1 MSKPLRRAIC
11 WVRRDLRLRD
21 HAALALATAQADQ
34 VAVVFIFDRN
44 ILEALQDRDDRR
56 VSFIYRSLEEMDH
69 KLQAICSRLVV
80 RIGKPEEE
88 IPKLAKELKA
98 EAVFTAQDC
107 EPYAK
112 ERDAAVAALL
122 ATEGRSFETIKD
134 TVIFEAGEVITAN
147 GDPFRVYTPYSRA
160 WRGNFVPEQDAA
172 YHHADKAAMWPS
184 DQLPNSE
191 WSFEA
196 IGFTPSETVIAA
208 GEDAAK
214 KRLLDFTARLSEYR
228 EDRNFPAQEATS
240 GLSVHLRF
248 GTISIRECVRT
259 ALADESDG
267 ADKWLSEL
275 IWRDFYQDILAH
287 SPHVVKE
294 PFQAKYRDLVYPGEE
309 SHWIAWCEGQTGYPL
324 IDAAMRCLRQ
334 TGTMHNRLRMVI
346 ASFLTKDLLIDYRRG
361 EAWFARFLLDFDLA
375 SNNGGWQWAAS
386 TGCDPQPY
394 FRIFNPITQ
403 SETYDP
409 DGVFIRRWVPEL
421 RELKGP
427 GIHFPAKA
435 RQMELTVAGVV
446 LGETYPWPIVDHAEM
461 RPRAIEVLKT
471 VGSP

>member
-1 MSKPLRRAIC
+1 MAKPLRRAIC

-21 HAALALATAQADQ
+21 HAPLAIATGQADQ

-44 ILEALQDRDDRR
+44 ILDELEDRDDRR
-56 VSFIYRSLEEMDH
+56 VSFILRSLEEMDR
-69 KLQAICSRLVV
+69 KLHAIGSRLVV

-88 IPKLAKELKA
+88 IPKLAREL
-98 EAVFTAQDC
+98 EVDAVFTGRDY
-107 EPYAK
+107 ELYAK
-112 ERDAAVAALL
+112 KRDAEVAVAL
-122 ATEGRSFETIKD
+122 AGEGRGFETVKD
-134 TVIFEAGEVITAN
+134 TVVFEAGEIVTAT

-160 WRGNFVPEQDAA
+160 WRRRFIPERDAA
-172 YHHADKAAMWPS
+172 FCHADKSAIWTGS
-184 DQLPNSE
+184 DLPNSS
-191 WSFEA
+191 WGFED
-196 IGFTPSETVIAA
+196 IGFIPAETVIAP

-214 KRLLDFTARLSEYR
+214 RRLLDFSTRLSGYG
-228 EDRNFPAQEATS
+228 EDRNFPALEATS

-248 GTISIRECVRT
+248 GTISTRECVRA
-259 ALADESDG
+259 ALAGQSEG

-287 SPHVVKE
+287 SPHVVEE
-294 PFQAKYRDLVYPGEE
+294 PFQAKYRGIVYPGQE
-309 SHWIAWCEGQTGYPL
+309 SHWVAWCEGQTGYPL
-324 IDAAMRCLRQ
+324 IDGAMRCLRQ
-334 TGTMHNRLRMVI
+334 TGTMHNRLRMVV

-409 DGVFIRRWVPEL
+409 DGIFIRRWVPEL

-427 GIHFPAKA
+427 AVHFPAKA
-435 RQMELTVAGVV
+435 RPMELQAAGVV

-461 RPRAIEVLKT
+461 RPRAIELLK
-471 VGSP
+471 SLHP